1 MKKLAVVFIFMAF
14 AVLSGWSAAAQS
26 YRISLRLEDATEG
39 EAIGFATVS
48 ITPDGAKK
56 PSKYVLTDSKGTATL
71 EGVRKGT
78 YTLRAEIMGY
88 KTEERQVEVSKD
100 LDLGTIKMAL
110 DKEVLDAASV
120 SAVGNPIV
128 IKKDTVEYNAS
139 SFMTTDNDALEE
151 LLKKLPGVEVAE
163 DGTIT
168 SNGETITKITIDG
181 KTFFLDDPQLAS
193 KNLPANIVEK
203 VKVVKKKSEQAEFTG
218 IDDGEEEYVIDLS
231 VKKGMMKGLFGNVM
245 VGGGHD
251 VPSANSLND
260 NRYQGA
266 GFIGRF
272 TDKSQISVILNANNT
287 NNRGFNDLSG
297 NMMAGM
303 RGGGGGMGRGRGGWG
318 NSNGITTSYM
328 GGVNGAWTLFDKKM
342 DLGGN
347 YVYNNTSTAVEE
359 KSYKETFLTDGS
371 TLISDNSGFNNT
383 GSDGHRFGIRLEHKF
398 SENTSILAQPYVNF
412 GTGQFN
418 QFSRFTTDNQAADGT
433 VSHTNKGFSSSTG
446 DNRNVSTGGFL
457 LFRQRLGMP
466 GRTISLMSFWNFSN
480 NDILGFNQ
488 SNTYTF
494 AADSNSVINQRYD
507 QNQRNRSINARLVYT
522 EPLGNNFYLEGH
534 YSYGWNLNTS
544 YKDTYDSG
552 IVDVFN
558 ENQMNYS
565 RNGEAF
571 NALYSNSIE
580 NRSVTQSAGLTLAY
594 QNGDTR
600 GQLGMEV
607 IPTNTHNVTK
617 DGSREQTYDN
627 KVVNWA
633 PMAMLLYN
641 PNENSEI
648 RLFYRGRSSQP
659 STSQLMAVM
668 DNTNPLNLS
677 FGNPDL
683 TPYFNHNLRS
693 EFNYSNK
700 KTFFTI
706 RTTLEGGMV
715 QNPIVSAVWYDQSGV
730 QYSMPV
736 NGDNSYNG
744 NLRMFLNA
752 PIQKTNFSISLI
764 SNISYNQAGSF
775 VGSERFSMDQY
786 YNPDGSIKYDNFINA
801 FSNIRD
807 NVDFTNNKT
816 QSLSMMERLRVTYRL
831 DRLEITASSRTRFS
845 KPWYT
850 IANASE
856 QATWNNQLQGT
867 FTWTMGRSG
876 FTVKSDMNY
885 NWYRGYTTDREDE
898 YILNAEISKLLFKNK
913 FTLALRAYD
922 ILNQSKN
929 LSVTDASNYHQETWN
944 NTLGRYIILSL
955 TYRFGNYNNDRGGRG
970 GMRGPGGFGGP
981 GGPGGGRGRF

>member
-100 LDLGTIKMAL
+100 LDLGTIKLAL

-328 GGVNGAWTLFDKKM
+328 GGINGAWTLFDKKM

-418 QFSRFTTDNQAADGT
+418 QFSRFTTDNQAADGA

-446 DNRNVSTGGFL
+446 DNRNVSTGGFM

-534 YSYGWNLNTS
+534 YSYGWSLNTS

-552 IVDVFN
+552 IVDIFN
-558 ENQMNYS
+558 ENQMNYA
-565 RNGEAF
+565 RNGEAY

-600 GQLGMEV
+600 GQFGMEV

-617 DGSREQTYDN
+617 DGSREQKYDN
-627 KVVNWA
+627 NVVNWA
-633 PMAMLLYN
+633 PMAMLLYD

-677 FGNPDL
+677 FGNPNL
-683 TPYFNHNLRS
+683 SPYFNHSLRT
-693 EFNYSNK
+693 EYNYSNR

-706 RTTLEGGMV
+706 RTTLDGGMV
-715 QNPIVSAVWYDQSGV
+715 QKPVVSAVWYDQSGV

-752 PIQKTNFSISLI
+752 PIPKTNFSIFLI

-775 VGSERFSMDQY
+775 VGSERFNMDAY
-786 YNPDGSIKYDNFINA
+786 YNADGSIKYKEFTDA

-807 NVDFTNNKT
+807 NKDFTNNKT

-831 DRLEITASSRTRFS
+831 DNLEITASGRTRFS